1 MYTKCGHCGAV
12 LVDPGTEFSCPKCGT
27 KIQSRADFM
36 EKIEEAQEVTPM
48 TQYGEMT
55 PFKFFKAIV
64 SGGCLVSIIF
74 YILIL
79 AMMVAVYLYAIPTVG
94 AHWAEIQALPFII
107 IPYPVAL
114 AQLEGY
120 AAAAYWVF
128 LVVAFFL
135 ALVWFVWPERKK
147 LKDLVYDTLPFVR
160 SPSRSNKT
168 TFVLV
173 AQMFLA
179 ILFFDTIYYFFIE
192 IGGASPSTPAF
203 PTELWKNLY
212 DFLNAS
218 VWEEIAARILLIGA
232 PLLVI
237 LLIKSLGDGS
247 FTEKTRDPGK
257 AFRRVLRVLAGGHGE
272 FTPVTV
278 GLIVFSALMF
288 GFAHAPGWDLWKV
301 VPTAVSGLGFGYI
314 YVKKGV
320 HGAILLH
327 FSFDYLGM
335 AEQFLPTNSS
345 TDAALSLIMILWA
358 LAGLVYF
365 VYYGAKMIR
374 FFAEPDEGWKRP
386 QPRTSERMMW
396 DLLGWN

>member
-12 LVDPGTEFSCPKCGT
+12 IVDPGTEFTCPTCGT

-36 EKIEEAQEVTPM
+36 EKIEEAQEAPPM
-48 TQYGEMT
+48 THYGEMT

-64 SGGCLVSIIF
+64 SGGCLLSVIT

-79 AMMVAVYLYAIPTVG
+79 SLMVAVFLYAIPTVG
-94 AHWAEIQALPFII
+94 AHWSELQALPFII
-107 IPYPVAL
+107 IPYPIAL

-128 LVVAFFL
+128 LVVAFFM

-147 LKDLVYDTLPFVR
+147 LKDLALDTLPFVR
-160 SPSRSNKT
+160 APSRSNKT
-168 TFVLV
+168 TFVVV
-173 AQMFLA
+173 AQMFFA
-179 ILFFDTIYYFFIE
+179 ILFFDTVYYFFIE
-192 IGGASPSTPAF
+192 TGGAAPSTPDF
-203 PTELWKNLY
+203 PPELWRNLY

-218 VWEEIAARILLIGA
+218 VWEEIAARVLLIGA

-237 LLIKSLGDGS
+237 LLIKSLGDGT
-247 FTEKTRDPGK
+247 FNEKTRDPNK
-257 AFRRVLRVLAGGHGE
+257 AFRRVLRILAGGHGE
-272 FTPVTV
+272 FTPISV

-335 AEQFLPTNSS
+335 AEQFLPSNSS
-345 TDAALSLIMILWA
+345 TDAALTLIIILWA

-365 VYYGAKMIR
+365 IYYGAKMIR
-374 FFAEPDEGWKRP
+374 FFAEPDGGWEKP
-386 QPRTSERMMW
+386 QPRTTERMFW

>member
-12 LVDPGTEFSCPKCGT
+12 IVDPGTEFTCPKCGT
-27 KIQSRADFM
+27 RIQSRADFM
-36 EKIEEAQEVTPM
+36 EKFEEAQEVTPSM
-48 TQYGEMT
+48 QYGEMT

-64 SGGCLVSIIF
+64 SGGCLLSVIT

-79 AMMVAVYLYAIPTVG
+79 SMMVAVFLYAIPTVG

-107 IPYPVAL
+107 VPYPVAL
-114 AQLEGY
+114 VQLEGY

-128 LVVAFFL
+128 LVVAFFM
-135 ALVWFVWPERKK
+135 ALVWFIWPERHK

-160 SPSRSNKT
+160 APSRSNKT
-168 TFVLV
+168 TFVIV
-173 AQMFLA
+173 AQMFFA
-179 ILFFDTIYYFFIE
+179 ILFFDTVYYFFIE
-192 IGGASPSTPAF
+192 TGGAAPSTPDF
-203 PTELWKNLY
+203 PPELWRNLFE
-212 DFLNAS
+212 FLNAS

-232 PLLVI
+232 PFLVI
-237 LLIKSLGDGS
+237 LLIKSLGDGT
-247 FTEKTRDPGK
+247 FNEKTQDPNK
-257 AFRRVLRVLAGGHGE
+257 AFRRVLRILAGGHGE
-272 FTPVTV
+272 FTPITV

-301 VPTAVSGLGFGYI
+301 VPTAISGLGFGYI

-335 AEQFLPTNSS
+335 AEQFLPSNSS
-345 TDAALSLIMILWA
+345 TDAALTLIIILWA

-365 VYYGAKMIR
+365 IYYGAKMIR
-374 FFAEPDEGWKRP
+374 FFAEPDEGWERP
-386 QPRTSERMMW
+386 LPMSTERKFW